1 LHKDSKKIIKIDKK
15 IICPS
20 DISRADRYEIEHGIC
35 DAYNT
40 IILPILSFIF
50 LGLPAGSHLRKAK
63 YNNRGEIVYS
73 KEYIKGRID
82 MMKSN
87 LDKSK
92 DRLNNGEITQEEFNI
107 LKRDVQNAIKRYKNM
122 RR

>member
-1 LHKDSKKIIKIDKK
+1 
-15 IICPS
+15 
-20 DISRADRYEIEHGIC
+20 
-35 DAYNT
+35 
-40 IILPILSFIF
+40 
-50 LGLPAGSHLRKAK
+50 
-63 YNNRGEIVYS
+63 
-73 KEYIKGRID
+73 